1 MDQQLIRQCVGIDI
15 SKESFTACV
24 CSYYRSGEEQLTE
37 VVEFKNQKTGFNQLV
52 KWSRKITSASVPV
65 GFVMEATGVYY
76 EALAYHLHRLN
87 QPVSVLLPN
96 KVKYFAK
103 SWNVKTKTDIVDARI
118 IARMGAERKLSLWEP
133 PLPIFKQLRDLTRAY
148 SELMKEKTAFS
159 NRLHALNSSY
169 EPLALIVKSNKSIIK
184 KLDEQLVRFKAE
196 IEKVIYSESWL
207 AEKVKKVLTIK
218 GVGLTTVAVILAET
232 QGFEFVD
239 NIRQLCSYAGY
250 DVVQRESGTS
260 VQGKTRIS
268 KKGNSWIRAA
278 LHFPALVAS
287 RHNENLKNTY
297 LRINEKKPS
306 KMIGATALQRK
317 ILVLIYTL
325 WKNDT
330 VYDEAFEKKRKADR
344 SEVNKKTLRQ
354 NKTKAGRSINNLPA
368 QDELKAKGPLFSLV

>member
-103 SWNVKTKTDIVDARI
+103 SWNVKTKTDIIDARI

-207 AEKVKKVLTIK
+207 AEKVKGVLTIK
-218 GVGLTTVAVILAET
+218 GVGLMTVAVILAET

-317 ILVLIYTL
+317 ILILIYTL

-344 SEVNKKTLRQ
+344 SEVHKKTLRQ

-368 QDELKAKGPLFSLV
+368 QDELKAKDLLSSLV

>member
-344 SEVNKKTLRQ
+344 SEVHKKTLRQ

-368 QDELKAKGPLFSLV
+368 QDELKAKDPLFSLV

>member
-103 SWNVKTKTDIVDARI
+103 SWNVKTKTDIIDARI

-218 GVGLTTVAVILAET
+218 GVGLMTVAVILAET

-317 ILVLIYTL
+317 ILILIYTL

-344 SEVNKKTLRQ
+344 SEVHKKTLRQ

-368 QDELKAKGPLFSLV
+368 QDELKAKDLLSSLV

>member
-1 MDQQLIRQCVGIDI
+1 MDQQLVRQCVGIDI

-24 CSYYRSGEEQLTE
+24 CSYFYSGEEQLTE

-52 KWSRKITSASVPV
+52 KWSRKITSASVAV
-65 GFVMEATGVYY
+65 AFVMEATGVYY

-169 EPLALIVKSNKSIIK
+169 EPLALIVKSNRSIIK

-196 IEKVIYSESWL
+196 IEKLIYSESWL

-218 GVGLTTVAVILAET
+218 GVGLITVAVILAET

-250 DVVQRESGTS
+250 DVVQRVSGTS

-344 SEVNKKTLRQ
+344 SEAHKKTLGQ
-354 NKTKAGRSINNLPA
+354 NKTKAGKSINNLPA
-368 QDELKAKGPLFSLV
+368 QDKLKSKDLMFSLV

>member
-103 SWNVKTKTDIVDARI
+103 SWNVKTKTDIIDARI

-218 GVGLTTVAVILAET
+218 GVGLMTVAVILAET

-344 SEVNKKTLRQ
+344 SEVHKKTLRQ

-368 QDELKAKGPLFSLV
+368 QDELKAKDLLSSLV

>member
-218 GVGLTTVAVILAET
+218 GVGLMTVAVILAET

-344 SEVNKKTLRQ
+344 SEVHKKTLRQ

-368 QDELKAKGPLFSLV
+368 QDELKVKDLLSSLV

>member
-1 MDQQLIRQCVGIDI
+1 
-15 SKESFTACV
+15 
-24 CSYYRSGEEQLTE
+24 
-37 VVEFKNQKTGFNQLV
+37 
-52 KWSRKITSASVPV
+52 
-65 GFVMEATGVYY
+65 
-76 EALAYHLHRLN
+76 
-87 QPVSVLLPN
+87 
-96 KVKYFAK
+96 
-103 SWNVKTKTDIVDARI
+103 
-118 IARMGAERKLSLWEP
+118 MGAERKLSLWEP

-169 EPLALIVKSNKSIIK
+169 EPLALIVKSNKSILK

-218 GVGLTTVAVILAET
+218 GVGLMTVAVILAET

-325 WKNDT
+325 
-330 VYDEAFEKKRKADR
+330 
-344 SEVNKKTLRQ
+344 
-354 NKTKAGRSINNLPA
+354 
-368 QDELKAKGPLFSLV
+368 

>member
-218 GVGLTTVAVILAET
+218 GVGLMTVAVILAET

-344 SEVNKKTLRQ
+344 SEVHKKTLRQ

-368 QDELKAKGPLFSLV
+368 QDELKAKDLSSSLV

>member
-103 SWNVKTKTDIVDARI
+103 SWNVKTKTDIIDARI

-218 GVGLTTVAVILAET
+218 GVGLMTVAVILAET

-344 SEVNKKTLRQ
+344 SEVHKKTLRQ

-368 QDELKAKGPLFSLV
+368 QDELEAKDLLSSLV

>member
-87 QPVSVLLPN
+87 QPVGVLLPN

-344 SEVNKKTLRQ
+344 SEVHKKTLRQ

-368 QDELKAKGPLFSLV
+368 QDELKAKDPLFSLV

>member
-344 SEVNKKTLRQ
+344 SEGYKKTLRQ

-368 QDELKAKGPLFSLV
+368 QDELKAKDPLFSLV

>member
-344 SEVNKKTLRQ
+344 SEVHKKTLRQ

-368 QDELKAKGPLFSLV
+368 QDELKVKDLLSSLV

>member
-287 RHNENLKNTY
+287 RHNENLKITY

-344 SEVNKKTLRQ
+344 SEVHKKTLQQ
-354 NKTKAGRSINNLPA
+354 NKTKAGRLINNLPA
-368 QDELKAKGPLFSLV
+368 QDELKAKDPLFSLV

>member
-218 GVGLTTVAVILAET
+218 GVGLMTVAVILAET

-278 LHFPALVAS
+278 LHFQALVAS

-344 SEVNKKTLRQ
+344 SEVHKKTLRQ

-368 QDELKAKGPLFSLV
+368 QDELKVKDLLSSLV

>member
-196 IEKVIYSESWL
+196 IEKVIYSES
-207 AEKVKKVLTIK
+207 
-218 GVGLTTVAVILAET
+218 
-232 QGFEFVD
+232 
-239 NIRQLCSYAGY
+239 
-250 DVVQRESGTS
+250 
-260 VQGKTRIS
+260 
-268 KKGNSWIRAA
+268 
-278 LHFPALVAS
+278 
-287 RHNENLKNTY
+287 
-297 LRINEKKPS
+297 
-306 KMIGATALQRK
+306 
-317 ILVLIYTL
+317 
-325 WKNDT
+325 
-330 VYDEAFEKKRKADR
+330 
-344 SEVNKKTLRQ
+344 
-354 NKTKAGRSINNLPA
+354 
-368 QDELKAKGPLFSLV
+368 